1 MFDVSYYTLP
11 NGRKPVKDFIDS
23 LTPKMQVKAMASI
36 EILEEFGNQLREP
49 YSKPMGDGI
58 FELRIQFASDI
69 SHIFYFFFVG
79 NRIILTNGFIKKR
92 ARPRREKL
100 RLPERTRRTMKG
112 EPCMSEFREHLEEL
126 KKNPQFAAEY
136 ERTRS
141 EREVMRAVIRARLEC
156 KLTQKELAR
165 RTGIRQSNISR
176 IENGTSSPTVDTLA
190 RLAEGMGKRLTIEFR

>member
-69 SHIFYFFFVG
+69 SRIFYFFFVG
-79 NRIILTNGFIKKR
+79 NRIILTNGFIKKTRKTPPGEIEIAR
-92 ARPRREKL
+92 AYK
-100 RLPERTRRTMKG
+100 
-112 EPCMSEFREHLEEL
+112 
-126 KKNPQFAAEY
+126 ADY
-136 ERTRS
+136 ERS
-141 EREVMRAVIRARLEC
+141 AMHE
-156 KLTQKELAR
+156 
-165 RTGIRQSNISR
+165 
-176 IENGTSSPTVDTLA
+176 
-190 RLAEGMGKRLTIEFR
+190 